1 MYRYR
6 GIAIPVVAVILAL
19 CASST
24 AAIAQSNTSITGV
37 VTDSVSGLPIADA
50 VVWIIGSTESAET
63 GANGTF
69 AMQSVPMGPVRLR
82 VTRVGY
88 RDYGPLTVEVVEGF
102 TRHLNIALTR
112 LPVRMPDQMIE
123 HRKRIMLD
131 EATVRRYTRGE
142 IIDAGHRTVGEALA
156 AIPGVRVYGTSESP
170 GGMRV
175 SVGGER
181 PHRVAVLFDGLPLA
195 GGADGAVDLDAIPLS
210 AVAEIAVTPGAQSS
224 TSGDAAIGGVV
235 DIRTETSR
243 SAGGDAT
250 LRAGQHDHY
259 DAALSG
265 TVRLDP
271 VTATVALEHAQRGD
285 RFTYPSGDTS
295 AERTGTAQDSWRAF
309 LAVTPQSSSSPRL
322 SGFCYGSDIG
332 LPGALEQTT
341 PDASNE
347 SSHLRIQGT
356 WKRGHYHRSDIGAGA
371 WYEES
376 TEHFVSPVRMRA
388 DSELRERFIGGRTY
402 AGHRLAGVEA
412 RIEVEGRERRLE
424 GTDNLRPHLS
434 FGVHDRMEFS
444 LRARIDRDVTIG
456 THVLSGAI
464 AGTIDGDDVSS
475 PSYVPRVDVGWSMP
489 FGVHLRAGWGE
500 SFRRPLLTS
509 LFWKADAYAVGN
521 PDLKPERA
529 EEWEFGIGMRRSG
542 LSLDSRYFERD
553 VENIIVWQRS
563 TVTGQYQP
571 LNIDRTQITGREDHL
586 GVRLFDDA
594 IVLDYAHVYN
604 GAYDHS
610 GDVNYE
616 GQTLVLTPRH
626 THDVSL
632 SLRYDR
638 WRLRTS
644 GRWVSLR
651 YIRRQ
656 NTPDKAL
663 APYRVFDARLQY
675 TARQQNPR
683 ISVALA
689 FDNLTNEFY
698 ELLERYPAPGR
709 QWSVATSIS
718 F

>member
-1 MYRYR
+1 MYRYCST
-6 GIAIPVVAVILAL
+6 GLSVVAAVVAL
-19 CASST
+19 LGAST
-24 AAIAQSNTSITGV
+24 QALAQSNTSITGV
-37 VTDSVSGLPIADA
+37 VTDSVTGLPIADA
-50 VVWIIGSTESAET
+50 VVRIVGSTESAET
-63 GANGTF
+63 ETNGSF
-69 AMQSVPMGPVRLR
+69 ALRSVPVGPVHLR

-88 RDYGPLTVEVVEGF
+88 RDCGPLTVDIVEGF
-102 TRHLNIALTR
+102 TRRLNIALTR
-112 LPVRMPDQMIE
+112 LPVRMPDQTIE
-123 HRKRIMLD
+123 HRKRMTLD
-131 EATVRRYTRGE
+131 EVTIRRYTRDE
-142 IIDAGHRTVGEALA
+142 IVNAGHRTVGEALA
-156 AIPGVRVYGTSESP
+156 AIPGVNVYGTAESP
-170 GGMRV
+170 GGTRV

-195 GGADGAVDLDAIPLS
+195 GGTDGAVDLDAIPLS

-224 TSGDAAIGGVV
+224 TAGDAAIGGVV
-235 DIRTETSR
+235 DIRTGAAMS
-243 SAGGDAT
+243 SGGEAT

-259 DAALSG
+259 NAALSG
-265 TVRLDP
+265 AVRLDP
-271 VTATVALEHAQRGD
+271 VTANIALEHTERGGHFD
-285 RFTYPSGDTS
+285 YPSGESNT
-295 AERTGTAQDSWRAF
+295 ERNGTGEDKWRAF
-309 LAVTPQSSSSPRL
+309 LAVTPQSSSSLRL
-322 SGFCYGSDIG
+322 SGFYYGSEIG

-341 PDASNE
+341 PNATNE

-356 WKRGHYHRSDIGAGA
+356 WDRGAYHRSDIGAGV

-402 AGHRLAGVEA
+402 VAHRLIGFDARVE
-412 RIEVEGRERRLE
+412 IEGRERRLA

-434 FGVHDRMEFS
+434 FGVHDRTEFS
-444 LRARIDRDVTIG
+444 LRSRLDRTVPIG
-456 THVLSGAI
+456 SHVLSGTI

-475 PSYVPRVDVGWSMP
+475 PSYVPRVDMGWSMP
-489 FGVHLRAGWGE
+489 FGVHVRAGWGE

-529 EEWEFGIGMRRSG
+529 DEWEVGFGYRHDWLNI
-542 LSLDSRYFERD
+542 DTRYFERD
-553 VENIIVWQRS
+553 VQNIIVWQRS
-563 TVTGQYQP
+563 TVTGQYKP
-571 LNIDRTQITGREDHL
+571 LNIDRSQVIGREDHI
-586 GVRLFDDA
+586 GVRLFNDA

-610 GDVNYE
+610 GDVNYDS
-616 GQTLVLTPRH
+616 QTLILTPRH
-626 THDVSL
+626 THDASL

-656 NTPDKAL
+656 NTPEKSL
-663 APYRVFDARLQY
+663 APYRVFDARLRY
-675 TARQQNPR
+675 TARKQSPT
-683 ISVALA
+683 ISIALE
-689 FDNLTNEFY
+689 FDNLANEYY

-709 QWSVATSIS
+709 QWSVTTSIA